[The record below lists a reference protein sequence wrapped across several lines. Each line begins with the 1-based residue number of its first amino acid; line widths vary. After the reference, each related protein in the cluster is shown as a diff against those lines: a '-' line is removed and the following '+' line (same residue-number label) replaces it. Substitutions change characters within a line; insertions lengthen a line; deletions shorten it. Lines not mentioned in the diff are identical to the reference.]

1 MAAPLLLCL
10 LALFCVGAT
19 ALAIRLVLG
28 KPLDYADESEKEKRW
43 WRAIK

>member
-1 MAAPLLLCL
+1 MAATLFVCL
-10 LALFCVGAT
+10 LALFCVGAI

-28 KPLDYADESEKEKRW
+28 KPALENESENDRQW